1 MSISIN
7 QLNKIKE
14 LATKNPEFEFIDKDL
29 VQEIDDT
36 LIHATVND
44 LGEELADVLFV
55 LVCLANQTG
64 VDLEK
69 SFDEKMKKK
78 SERDKTRHISNKK
91 LKS

>member
-14 LATKNPEFEFIDKDL
+14 LASKNPEFEFIDKDL

-44 LGEELADVLFV
+44 LGEE
-55 LVCLANQTG
+55 
-64 VDLEK
+64 
-69 SFDEKMKKK
+69 
-78 SERDKTRHISNKK
+78 
-91 LKS
+91 